1 MITQKRRED
10 LSTKFQKMGQA
21 LIQEGFSVS
30 DENIIQSGTLL
41 IILSNLITN
50 DEDMFI
56 FGEICTM
63 FSAKKILDD
72 METRGEFPTED
83 ILSHFKQMSSEK
95 EPPKKRKRK
104 NRKDKDSDENVSD
117 N

>member
-21 LIQEGFSVS
+21 LVQEGFTIS
-30 DENIIQSGTLL
+30 DENIVQSGTIF
-41 IILSNLITN
+41 IILSDLILN
-50 DEDMFI
+50 DSDMFI

-63 FSAKKILDD
+63 FSAKKILDNMD
-72 METRGEFPTED
+72 SKGAFPTNE
-83 ILSHFKQMSSEK
+83 ILKFFKQNDSEP
-95 EPPKKRKRK
+95 EPPKRKKRKGG
-104 NRKDKDSDENVSD
+104 KDNVSD